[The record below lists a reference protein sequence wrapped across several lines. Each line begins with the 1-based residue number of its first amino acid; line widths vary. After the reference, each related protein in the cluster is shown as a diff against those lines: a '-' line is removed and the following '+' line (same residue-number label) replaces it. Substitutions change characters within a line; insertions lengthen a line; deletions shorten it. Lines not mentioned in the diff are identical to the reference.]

1 MTAIPT
7 ADLAST
13 IHDAI
18 RRGDDL
24 CVVDMESILIDAQA
38 WVLSSDSEVAGRLRT
53 AFGAPEPEV
62 GA

>member
-1 MTAIPT
+1 MVA
-7 ADLAST
+7 LAPSAL
-13 IHDAI
+13 DV
-18 RRGDDL
+18 DL
-24 CVVDMESILIDAQA
+24 CVVDMESILIDAQE